1 MSFVTSAN
9 QTINDSF
16 ATTSSHFEIGPR
28 AYRHNVNY
36 AENGRSL
43 AQFPAINFRE
53 SPVRPAWQDPIL
65 PYDASHRD
73 PYRFTQGIGPWT
85 ETSAAQTFG
94 VSSSNRVSDSGGI
107 HRSQY
112 TSLIQPAALFDSDN
126 RHLEYHIPPPA
137 LLEQGGARIR
147 RRDKAHAAT
156 IALAAYST
164 TADVGVSSAA
174 FGNPRS
180 DARTSGSRSYVLC
193 GADDVVNHAA
203 NYAEFNAD
211 DSAADQAADA
221 ADSNAAADAVAVDYV
236 ADEDSG
242 WTCPP
247 RAWLE
252 GGDE

>member
-1 MSFVTSAN
+1 M
-9 QTINDSF
+9 
-16 ATTSSHFEIGPR
+16 
-28 AYRHNVNY
+28 NY
-36 AENGRSL
+36 AENGGSP
-43 AQFPAINFRE
+43 AQLPAINFRE
-53 SPVRPAWQDPIL
+53 PAFSPVRPAWQGPIL
-65 PYDASHRD
+65 PYDASLRQLAH
-73 PYRFTQGIGPWT
+73 PYRFIQDIGLWT

-94 VSSSNRVSDSGGI
+94 ISSSNRVSDVGGI
-107 HRSQY
+107 HRSQF
-112 TSLIQPAALFDSDN
+112 TGMIQVTALFDPNSN
-126 RHLEYHIPPPA
+126 QPQYRLPPPA
-137 LLEQGGARIR
+137 FLEQGGARIR
-147 RRDKAHAAT
+147 SRDQAHAAT
-156 IALAAYST
+156 IHSASSGHCGLAAYST